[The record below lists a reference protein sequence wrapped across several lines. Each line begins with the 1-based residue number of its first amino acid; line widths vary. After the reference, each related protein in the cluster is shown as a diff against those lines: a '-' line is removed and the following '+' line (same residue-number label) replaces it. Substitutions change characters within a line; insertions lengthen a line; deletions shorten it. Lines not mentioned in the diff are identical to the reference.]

1 MTFCINDCKVIMVFK
16 RRRLRMMN
24 DIARFHQSKSALC
37 PPFITCPR
45 VIPTDVHISRHL
57 PEING
62 TASLLLLFD
71 QFKVSRI

>member
-45 VIPTDVHISRHL
+45 VILMSTFRSTYQKLMALHRYYCYL
-57 PEING
+57 IN
-62 TASLLLLFD
+62 L
-71 QFKVSRI
+71 K